1 MRSTATVFSYP
12 SGIAVNNDYVFVSNT
27 GSSIEKFTRSNL
39 NQAGY
44 QNFGSGEVY
53 WPFGMSMN
61 NAGNKLILANWHGRR
76 FTEFNVAGS
85 TLNFSRSLYRG
96 RQGFDADYD
105 SNGNIFGAEAH
116 RLRKYNSSLTYQNQ
130 IASNYNMPLGVH
142 LDSSDNILVA
152 DHRKSRL
159 VKYNSAGVQ
168 QFQVGGGRAKTRLR
182 AARDVI
188 KKIVSNTDLTSGA
201 NFGLMEWGTRH
212 RIRVKI
218 GPNGASRI
226 FNNVNGIRARGGTD
240 LREALKIVRDH
251 FNNGKVPDWNL
262 TCSNNYL
269 IVISDGR
276 WVNHNGVIAIARNLA
291 AKNIKTFAVGFNINS
306 GAQANYVD
314 LAKDG
319 GTTTPLYAD
328 NEAQLLAKLTDAIKQ
343 AISGKLTF
351 TTPAVMS
358 DVQRNNFCLLYTSP
372 SPRDLSTSRMPS
384 SA

>member
-1 MRSTATVFSYP
+1 MLDNSGSMSIQLPQRAGLLYPVDVQTDSSGNIFVLEYAWDRMKIFDSSGNYVRGFGSRGNSCKQWRHARQFVIHNDLIYIADYGNRRVTVLDLNGNCVRSRATVFSLP
-12 SGIAVNNDYVFVSNT
+12 SGIAVNDDYVFVSNT

-142 LDSSDNILVA
+142 LDSSDNIFVA
-152 DHRKSRL
+152 DHRKNRL
-159 VKYNSAGVQ
+159 VKYNNAGAQ

-182 AARDVI
+182 AARDL
-188 KKIVSNTDLTSGA
+188 S
-201 NFGLMEWGTRH
+201 
-212 RIRVKI
+212 
-218 GPNGASRI
+218 
-226 FNNVNGIRARGGTD
+226 
-240 LREALKIVRDH
+240 
-251 FNNGKVPDWNL
+251 
-262 TCSNNYL
+262 L
-269 IVISDGR
+269 IHI
-276 WVNHNGVIAIARNLA
+276 
-291 AKNIKTFAVGFNINS
+291 
-306 GAQANYVD
+306 
-314 LAKDG
+314 
-319 GTTTPLYAD
+319 
-328 NEAQLLAKLTDAIKQ
+328 
-343 AISGKLTF
+343 
-351 TTPAVMS
+351 
-358 DVQRNNFCLLYTSP
+358 
-372 SPRDLSTSRMPS
+372 
-384 SA
+384 